1 MIMTL
6 SEQDKKIGCR
16 VLFAGMHKAILA
28 TNDNLEDFDCQDDE
42 VHLGYDEQ
50 DEKIG
55 RCVLFTGKATGN
67 YGNLADV
74 NLSKKI
80 QRSPTSDPGFK

>member
-1 MIMTL
+1 MI
-6 SEQDKKIGCR
+6 KKAAVFHLLARG
-16 VLFAGMHKAILA
+16 KAILA

-55 RCVLFTGKATGN
+55 WCVLFTGEATGN

-74 NLSKKI
+74 NLGKKCRGRRLMI
-80 QRSPTSDPGFK
+80 LVQIINSPDTS